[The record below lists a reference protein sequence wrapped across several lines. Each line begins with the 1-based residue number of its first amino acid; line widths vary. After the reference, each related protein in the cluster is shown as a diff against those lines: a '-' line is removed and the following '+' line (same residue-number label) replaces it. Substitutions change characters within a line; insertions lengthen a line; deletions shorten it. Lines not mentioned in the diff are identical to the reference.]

1 MTYLIT
7 LICILIALALF
18 AGAFY
23 LSKYVV
29 DTKYHL
35 NKLENDYK
43 AAVEHI
49 SKQEDHINQLVQT
62 IEYMENESK
71 AASARQERNR
81 TWNPQ
86 DPLSSGVR
94 M

>member
-29 DTKYHL
+29 DTKYKL
-35 NKLENDYK
+35 DKLEIDYK
-43 AAVEHI
+43 AAVSHI
-49 SKQEDHINQLVQT
+49 TYQEENILQLQQQ
-62 IEYMENESK
+62 IDYMDNEAK
-71 AASARQERNR
+71 AETARKDRKG
-81 TWNPQ
+81 WNPS
-86 DPLSSGVR
+86 DPLNSVAR

>member
-1 MTYLIT
+1 M
-7 LICILIALALF
+7 
-18 AGAFY
+18 
-23 LSKYVV
+23 SKYVV
-29 DTKYHL
+29 VIQHNL
-35 NKLENDYK
+35 NTIQMDYK

-49 SKQEDHINQLVQT
+49 SKQEDHINQLAQT

-71 AASARQERNR
+71 AASARTERNR

-86 DPLSSGVR
+86 DPLNSGVR

>member
-1 MTYLIT
+1 MTYIIT

-23 LSKYVV
+23 LSKHVV
-29 DTKYHL
+29 NIKYHL
-35 NKLENDYK
+35 DKLEIDYK

-49 SKQEDHINQLVQT
+49 GKQEDHINQLAQT
-62 IEYMENESK
+62 IEYMENEAK
-71 AASARQERNR
+71 AATTRTERNR
-81 TWNPQ
+81 TWNPT
-86 DPLSSGVR
+86 DPLNSTVR